1 MKWIAALAV
10 TALIALAAV
19 GLHELGVW
27 GDESFEGG
35 IDPPSLQLGVLGVA
49 ADRPLAELEEEG
61 TACERLAGLATA
73 VGRRESTS
81 AEFLRALGL
90 AAAGIRPPPRAL
102 ADLAS
107 GGRDLIPGGGF
118 RGVYSDGTAGQ
129 ARHFAGVVAASTYG
143 GAAATR
149 LASVFLRR
157 DPVRSADGRL
167 SEQAFQ
173 FASLV
178 TSGELPLDQTGA
190 WILENICHP
199 TGLGAALA
207 GPGEGNLSR

>member
-1 MKWIAALAV
+1 MKLIAALAAAGV
-10 TALIALAAV
+10 IALAF
-19 GLHELGVW
+19 GLYERGVF
-27 GDESFEGG
+27 EEETFEGG
-35 IDPPSLQLGVLGVA
+35 IEPPSLQLGLLGIA
-49 ADRPLAELEEEG
+49 TDRPLAELEEDG
-61 TACERLAGLATA
+61 TACERLAGLASTL
-73 VGRRESTS
+73 GGRESTP
-81 AEFLRALGL
+81 AGFLRALGL

-102 ADLAS
+102 ADLAR

-118 RGVYSDGTAGQ
+118 RAVYSDGTAGQ
-129 ARHFAGVVAASTYG
+129 VRHFAGVAVASVYG

-167 SEQAFQ
+167 SERAFD

-178 TSGELPLDQTGA
+178 ESGELPLEQTGA
-190 WILENICHP
+190 WILENVCRP

-207 GPGEGNLSR
+207 GPGEG

>member
-1 MKWIAALAV
+1 MRLIAALSAA
-10 TALIALAAV
+10 ALIAVAAS

-35 IDPPSLQLGVLGVA
+35 IDPPSLQLGFLGIA
-49 ADRPLAELEEEG
+49 TDRTPAELSEGG
-61 TACERLAGLATA
+61 TACERLAGLATEL
-73 VGRRESTS
+73 GGGESS
-81 AEFLRALGL
+81 PGGFLRALGL

-102 ADLAS
+102 ADLAR

-118 RGVYSDGTAGQ
+118 RPIYSDGTDGQ
-129 ARHFAGVVAASTYG
+129 ARHFAGVAAATAYG

-149 LASVFLRR
+149 VASIFLRR

-167 SEQAFQ
+167 SERALD

-178 TSGELPLDQTGA
+178 SSGALPLEQTGP
-190 WILENICHP
+190 WILIDVCRP
-199 TGLGAALA
+199 TGLVLRR
-207 GPGEGNLSR
+207 PDEG

>member
-1 MKWIAALAV
+1 MRLIAAFAGA
-10 TALIALAAV
+10 ALIALAAV
-19 GLHELGVW
+19 GVHELGAW

-35 IDPPSLQLGVLGVA
+35 IEPPSLQLGVLGIA
-49 ADRPLAELEEEG
+49 TDRPLAELEEDG

-73 VGRRESTS
+73 LGGREPTPGG
-81 AEFLRALGL
+81 FLRALGL
-90 AAAGIRPPPRAL
+90 AAAGIRPPRAL
-102 ADLAS
+102 ADLAG

-118 RGVYSDGTAGQ
+118 REVYSDGTAGQ
-129 ARHFAGVVAASTYG
+129 VRHFAGVAVASTYG

-167 SEQAFQ
+167 SEQAFE

-178 TSGELPLDQTGA
+178 SSGELPLDQTGA
-190 WILENICHP
+190 WILENICRP
-199 TGLGAALA
+199 TGVGAALA
-207 GPGEGNLSR
+207 GPGAG

>member
-1 MKWIAALAV
+1 MRLIAVLAAAALV
-10 TALIALAAV
+10 ALAAV

-35 IDPPSLQLGVLGVA
+35 INSPSLQLGVLGVA
-49 ADRPLAELEEEG
+49 TDRPLAELKEDG

-73 VGRRESTS
+73 LGGGEPTPGR
-81 AEFLRALGL
+81 FLRALGL

-102 ADLAS
+102 ADLAR
-107 GGRDLIPGGGF
+107 GGRDLIAGGGF
-118 RGVYSDGTAGQ
+118 RAIYSDGTAGQ
-129 ARHFAGVVAASTYG
+129 VRHFAGVAVASTYG

-167 SEQAFQ
+167 SEQAFG

-178 TSGELPLDQTGA
+178 SSGKLPLDQTGA
-190 WILENICHP
+190 WILENICRP
-199 TGLGAALA
+199 TGLGVGPEA
-207 GPGEGNLSR
+207 G

>member
-1 MKWIAALAV
+1 MRLIAALAAA
-10 TALIALAAV
+10 ALVALAAV
-19 GLHELGVW
+19 GVHELGAW

-35 IDPPSLQLGVLGVA
+35 IDPPSVQLGVLGLA
-49 ADRPLAELEEEG
+49 TDRPLTRLEEDG

-73 VGRRESTS
+73 LGGREPTPDG
-81 AEFLRALGL
+81 FLRALGL

-102 ADLAS
+102 ADLAR

-118 RGVYSDGTAGQ
+118 REAYSDGTTGQ
-129 ARHFAGVVAASTYG
+129 VRHFAGLVVASTYG

-167 SEQAFQ
+167 SEQAFE

-178 TSGELPLDQTGA
+178 SSGKLPLDQTGA
-190 WILENICHP
+190 WILENICRP

-207 GPGEGNLSR
+207 GPGAG

>member
-1 MKWIAALAV
+1 MRLIAALAAA
-10 TALIALAAV
+10 ALIALAAL
-19 GLHELGVW
+19 GLRELGVW

-35 IDPPSLQLGVLGVA
+35 IDPPSPQLGVLGIA
-49 ADRPLAELEEEG
+49 TDRPLAELEEDG

-73 VGRRESTS
+73 LGGREPTPVG
-81 AEFLRALGL
+81 FLRALGL

-102 ADLAS
+102 ADLAR

-118 RGVYSDGTAGQ
+118 RAVYSDGTAGQ
-129 ARHFAGVVAASTYG
+129 VRHFAGVAVASTYG
-143 GAAATR
+143 GGAATR

-167 SEQAFQ
+167 SEQAFD

-178 TSGELPLDQTGA
+178 ESGELPLDQTGA
-190 WILENICHP
+190 WILENICRP
-199 TGLGAALA
+199 QGLGPGRAAGSL
-207 GPGEGNLSR
+207 GR

>member
-1 MKWIAALAV
+1 MRLIAAFAAA
-10 TALIALAAV
+10 ALVALAAA
-19 GLHELGVW
+19 GLRELGVW

-35 IDPPSLQLGVLGVA
+35 IDPPSLQLAFLGVA
-49 ADRPLAELEEEG
+49 TNRPLAELEEDG

-73 VGRRESTS
+73 LGGRERTPGG
-81 AEFLRALGL
+81 FLRALGL

-102 ADLAS
+102 ADLAR

-118 RGVYSDGTAGQ
+118 QAVYSDGTAGQ
-129 ARHFAGVVAASTYG
+129 VRHFAGVVAASTYG

-157 DPVRSADGRL
+157 DPVRSGDGRL
-167 SEQAFQ
+167 TEQAFD

-190 WILENICHP
+190 WILENICRP
-199 TGLGAALA
+199 TGLGARP
-207 GPGEGNLSR
+207 GPG